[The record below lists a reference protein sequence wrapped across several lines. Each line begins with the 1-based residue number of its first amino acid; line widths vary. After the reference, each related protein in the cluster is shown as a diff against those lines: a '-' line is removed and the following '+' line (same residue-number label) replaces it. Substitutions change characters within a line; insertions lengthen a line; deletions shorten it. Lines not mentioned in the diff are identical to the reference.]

1 MILSILYFILI
12 LGIIVLVHE
21 FGHFFFAK
29 LFGVYVYEFSIGMGP
44 KIFGKKSKNGE
55 TEYCIRA
62 IPIGGFVQ
70 LAGEGGEEDE
80 NIPKKRLLQSKPAW
94 QRLLIMFFGAGNNFI
109 LTIILLF
116 SLGLFVG
123 CPSNTNVVQ
132 SIVPESPAEIA
143 GINSGDYII
152 NVDGNKISNLDDLQ
166 LYLTIATNKVT
177 EERKKD
183 LEDIGNVE
191 VKEETKSQKYSFEVT
206 VKRGEETKKL
216 VVEPLDEATAEK
228 LGSTV
233 GIGFDS
239 KVSHGFFAS
248 IKYAFTK
255 TGSLIKQMFMT
266 IKELFK
272 GSIGVK
278 NLSGPVGILRTVND
292 TKSNGF
298 VNLVYLLALLSLNVG
313 FINLLPFPAFDGGR
327 ILFLGIEKIIG
338 KPIKPEVENTI
349 NNIGFFLLLG
359 LVALVT
365 LGDIRTWI
373 GK

>member
-1 MILSILYFILI
+1 MLLSILYFILI
-12 LGIIVLVHE
+12 LGVIVLVHE

-44 KIFGKKSKNGE
+44 KLFGKKSKNGE

-62 IPIGGFVQ
+62 IPIGGYVQ
-70 LAGEGGEEDE
+70 LAGEGSEEDK

-109 LTIILLF
+109 LAIVVLF
-116 SLGLFVG
+116 FLGLFYG
-123 CPSNTNVVQ
+123 CPSNTNLVATV
-132 SIVPESPAEIA
+132 VPESPAEIA
-143 GINSGDYII
+143 GIRSGDYII
-152 NVDGNKISNLDDLQ
+152 DIDGNKVSNLDDLQ
-166 LYLTIATNKVT
+166 LYLTIATNRVT
-177 EERKKD
+177 EERK
-183 LEDIGNVE
+183 EDINSKGNVE
-191 VKEETKSQKYSFEVT
+191 VKEETMSQIYTFDVT
-206 VKRGEETKKL
+206 VKRGDETHKF
-216 VVEPLDEATAEK
+216 VVEPLDEVTAEK
-228 LGSTV
+228 VGYTV
-233 GIGFDS
+233 GIGFDN
-239 KVSHGFFAS
+239 KVSHGFFAA
-248 IKYAFTK
+248 IKYAFVK

-272 GSIGVK
+272 GSIGVN

-292 TKSNGF
+292 TKSSGF
-298 VNLVYLLALLSLNVG
+298 VNLIYLLALLSLNVG
-313 FINLLPFPAFDGGR
+313 FINLIPFPAFDGGR

-338 KPIKPEVENTI
+338 KPIKPEVENMI
-349 NNIGFFLLLG
+349 NNIGFFILLG

>member
-1 MILSILYFILI
+1 MLLSILYFILI

-44 KIFGKKSKNGE
+44 KVFGKKSINGD

-62 IPIGGFVQ
+62 IPIGGYVQ
-70 LAGEGGEEDE
+70 LAGEGSEEDK
-80 NIPKKRLLQSKPAW
+80 NIPKKRLLQSKPVW

-109 LTIILLF
+109 LAIVVLF
-116 SLGLFVG
+116 FLGLFVG
-123 CPSNTNVVQ
+123 CPSNSNYVSSVM
-132 SIVPESPAEIA
+132 PESPAEIA
-143 GINSGDYII
+143 GMRSGDQVI
-152 NVDGNKISNLDDLQ
+152 NIDGNKVSNLDDFQ
-166 LYLTIATNKVT
+166 LYLTIATTKID
-177 EERKKD
+177 EERRN
-183 LEDIGNVE
+183 DINNKGNIE
-191 VKEETKSQKYSFEVT
+191 VKEETTEKIYTFEIT
-206 VKRGEETKKL
+206 VKRDDGEHKL
-216 VVEPLDEATAEK
+216 IVEPLDEKRANEV
-228 LGSTV
+228 GYTV
-233 GIGFDS
+233 GIGFDNE
-239 KVSHGFFAS
+239 VSHGFGAA

-255 TGSLIKQMFMT
+255 TGSLIKQMVMT

-298 VNLVYLLALLSLNVG
+298 VNLIYLLALLSLNVG
-313 FINLLPFPAFDGGR
+313 FINLIPFPAFDGGR
-327 ILFLGIEKIIG
+327 ILFLIIEKIIG

-349 NNIGFFLLLG
+349 NNIGFFILIG
-359 LVALVT
+359 LVVLVT
-365 LGDIRTWI
+365 FGDIRTWI

>member
-109 LTIILLF
+109 LTIVLLF
-116 SLGLFVG
+116 ALGLFVG

-228 LGSTV
+228 LGYTV

>member
-1 MILSILYFILI
+1 MLLSIIYFILI
-12 LGIIVLVHE
+12 LGVIVLVHE

-44 KIFGKKSKNGE
+44 KLFGKKSKNGE

-62 IPIGGFVQ
+62 IPIGGYVQ
-70 LAGEGGEEDE
+70 LAGEGSDEDK
-80 NIPKKRLLQSKPAW
+80 NIPKKRLLQSKPVW

-109 LTIILLF
+109 LALVVLF
-116 SLGLFVG
+116 FLGLFVG
-123 CPSNTNVVQ
+123 CPSNRN
-132 SIVPESPAEIA
+132 IVSTVAPESPAEIA
-143 GINSGDYII
+143 GIRAGDYIVNI
-152 NVDGNKISNLDDLQ
+152 DGNKISNLDDLQ
-166 LYLTIATNKVT
+166 LYLTIATNKVS

-183 LEDIGNVE
+183 INDLGNIE
-191 VKEETKSQKYSFEVT
+191 VKEETKEKIYTFDVT
-206 VKRGEETKKL
+206 VKRDGEEHKL
-216 VVEPLDEATAEK
+216 VLEPLDEKTAEK
-228 LGSTV
+228 VGYTV
-233 GIGFDS
+233 GIGFDD
-239 KVSHGFFAS
+239 KVSHGFFAA
-248 IKYAFTK
+248 IKYSFNK

-292 TKSNGF
+292 TKSSGF
-298 VNLVYLLALLSLNVG
+298 VNLIYLLALLSLNVG
-313 FINLLPFPAFDGGR
+313 FINLIPFPAFDGGR
-327 ILFLGIEKIIG
+327 ILFLAIEKIIG
-338 KPIKPEVENTI
+338 KPIKPEVENMI

>member
-1 MILSILYFILI
+1 MLLSILYFILI
-12 LGIIVLVHE
+12 LGVIVLVHE

-44 KIFGKKSKNGE
+44 KLFGKKSKNGE

-62 IPIGGFVQ
+62 IPIGGYVQ
-70 LAGEGGEEDE
+70 LAGEGSEEDK

-109 LTIILLF
+109 LAIVVLF
-116 SLGLFVG
+116 FLGLFYG
-123 CPSNTNVVQ
+123 CPSNTNLVATVV
-132 SIVPESPAEIA
+132 SESPAEIA
-143 GINSGDYII
+143 GIRSGDYVIDI
-152 NVDGNKISNLDDLQ
+152 DGNKVKNLDDLQ
-166 LYLTIATNKVT
+166 LYLTIATNRVT
-177 EERKKD
+177 EERK
-183 LEDIGNVE
+183 EDINSKGNVE
-191 VKEETKSQKYSFEVT
+191 VKEETMSQKYTFDVT
-206 VKRGEETKKL
+206 VKRGDETHKF
-216 VVEPLDEATAEK
+216 VVEPLDEVTAEK
-228 LGSTV
+228 VGYTV
-233 GIGFDS
+233 GIGFDN

-248 IKYAFTK
+248 IKYAFSK

-272 GSIGVK
+272 GSIGVN

-292 TKSNGF
+292 TKSSGF
-298 VNLVYLLALLSLNVG
+298 VNLIYLLALLSLNVG
-313 FINLLPFPAFDGGR
+313 FINLIPFPAFDGGR

-349 NNIGFFLLLG
+349 NNIGFFILLG

>member
-116 SLGLFVG
+116 ALGLFVG

-152 NVDGNKISNLDDLQ
+152 NVD
-166 LYLTIATNKVT
+166 
-177 EERKKD
+177 
-183 LEDIGNVE
+183 
-191 VKEETKSQKYSFEVT
+191 
-206 VKRGEETKKL
+206 
-216 VVEPLDEATAEK
+216 EA
-228 LGSTV
+228 
-233 GIGFDS
+233 
-239 KVSHGFFAS
+239 
-248 IKYAFTK
+248 
-255 TGSLIKQMFMT
+255 
-266 IKELFK
+266 
-272 GSIGVK
+272 
-278 NLSGPVGILRTVND
+278 
-292 TKSNGF
+292 
-298 VNLVYLLALLSLNVG
+298 VYEHKH
-313 FINLLPFPAFDGGR
+313 D
-327 ILFLGIEKIIG
+327 K
-338 KPIKPEVENTI
+338 
-349 NNIGFFLLLG
+349 
-359 LVALVT
+359 
-365 LGDIRTWI
+365 
-373 GK
+373 

>member
-228 LGSTV
+228 LGYTV

>member
-123 CPSNTNVVQ
+123 CLSNTNVVQ

-228 LGSTV
+228 LGYTV

>member
-44 KIFGKKSKNGE
+44 KLFGKKSKNGE

-62 IPIGGFVQ
+62 IPIGGYVQ
-70 LAGEGGEEDE
+70 LAGEGSEEDK

-94 QRLLIMFFGAGNNFI
+94 QRFLIMFFGAGNNFI
-109 LTIILLF
+109 LAIVVLF
-116 SLGLFVG
+116 FLGLFVG
-123 CPSNTNVVQ
+123 CPSNTN
-132 SIVPESPAEIA
+132 IVSTVAPDSPAAAA
-143 GINSGDYII
+143 GIKEGDYVI
-152 NVDGNKISNLDDLQ
+152 NIDGNKVSNLDDLQ

-177 EERKKD
+177 EERKN
-183 LEDIGNVE
+183 DINELGNVE
-191 VKEETKSQKYSFEVT
+191 VKEETKSQKYTFEVT
-206 VKRGEETKKL
+206 VKRENETIKT
-216 VVEPLDEATAEK
+216 VVEPYDTKEAEEK
-228 LGSTV
+228 GYTV
-233 GIGFDS
+233 GIGFDN
-239 KVSHGFFAS
+239 KVSHGFFAA
-248 IKYAFTK
+248 IKYSFTK

-292 TKSNGF
+292 TKSSGF
-298 VNLVYLLALLSLNVG
+298 VNLIYLLALLSLNVG
-313 FINLLPFPAFDGGR
+313 FINLIPFPAFDGGR

-338 KPIKPEVENTI
+338 RPIKPEVENMI
-349 NNIGFFLLLG
+349 NNIGFIILLG

-365 LGDIRTWI
+365 FGDIRTWI